1 MSSPLDAV
9 LPGAWAWNVDTRR
22 WLGLLGLL
30 AMAVAWPVF
39 VFTGGQVAYLVS
51 VVAACGVAV
60 LLSVSKSSLTSG
72 YMIALMALI
81 GPEVNGQ
88 LGNGHAPLGSL
99 RLIDAAAA
107 AGVIAVFA
115 VGWRSELAAIASRRR
130 PGALGLL
137 ALLAVAYTG
146 AMWLAYGHPLDG
158 FLRADLRLIVL
169 AALFWLL
176 ASRCRRGGSRAIL
189 WCIVGVGVAAA
200 LKAVA
205 IHVSGIYAIGP
216 FDRLQATSYY
226 DAGKL
231 RTILIGGD
239 TLMILMPAVALL
251 LASTTPRRI
260 VRAALAVAGVL
271 CLWALGLSATR
282 TSALVSLGLVVAVLA
297 AMVYL
302 WRPQLSR
309 RALVLGCVLGLV
321 VLVVTALGGV
331 ASRLTHA
338 DAPHVGL
345 NFRKDEIN
353 SFLNLSAAKKYLG
366 QGLGGRFL
374 GKNVN
379 GAHVLAGWAHELPV
393 WIALKAGVL
402 GLLGACAALAVIAR
416 RAGLGLGDGTSRVE
430 VLAGAALVLGTVVM
444 SLTLDRLALPE
455 GVLPFVVGVF
465 LVGRP
470 APPAVVSAA

>member
-1 MSSPLDAV
+1 MSSALAA
-9 LPGAWAWNVDTRR
+9 LPPRTRVWTVETQR
-22 WLGLLGLL
+22 WLGLAGLL
-30 AMAVAWPVF
+30 ILAIAWPLF
-39 VFTGGQVAYLVS
+39 VFTGEQAAYLVS
-51 VVAACGVAV
+51 VVAACGVAA
-60 LLSVSKSSLTSG
+60 LLSVTKSSLASG
-72 YMIALMALI
+72 YMLALMALI

-88 LGNGHAPLGSL
+88 LGNGHALLGSL

-107 AGVIAVFA
+107 AGVIALLA
-115 VGWRSELAAIASRRR
+115 VGWRSELASIRSRRR

-137 ALLAVAYTG
+137 ALLAVAYAG
-146 AMWLAYGHPLDG
+146 AMWLAYGHPVDG

-169 AALFWLL
+169 AALFWVL

-189 WCIVGVGVAAA
+189 WSIVVVGVASA
-200 LKAVA
+200 LKAAA
-205 IHVSGIYAIGP
+205 IHISAIYAIGP

-251 LASTTPRRI
+251 LATTTPNRI
-260 VRAALAVAGVL
+260 VRSALAVAGVL

-297 AMVYL
+297 TMGYL
-302 WRPQLSR
+302 WRPHLSR
-309 RALVLGCVLGLV
+309 RTLVLGCGFALV

-345 NFRKDEIN
+345 NFRKDEID
-353 SFLNLSAAKKYLG
+353 SFLRLSAARKYLG
-366 QGLGGRFL
+366 QGLGGRFV

-379 GAHVLAGWAHELPV
+379 GAAVLAGWAHELPV
-393 WIALKAGVL
+393 WIALKTGIL
-402 GLLGACAALAVIAR
+402 GLLGACAALAAIAR
-416 RAGLGLGDGTSRVE
+416 RASLRLTGGADRVE
-430 VLAGAALVLGTVVM
+430 VLAGAVLVLGTVVM
-444 SLTLDRLALPE
+444 SMTLDRLALPE

-470 APPAVVSAA
+470 ARTAVMSAP